1 MNIQTLISLIPY
13 YRTIPSILDE
23 KIIIKKVEVDSRNIS
38 VGDAFICI
46 PGYTVDGHDF
56 AATAARQ
63 GAAIIIAEKELDV
76 SVPVI
81 IVPDTTRA
89 LALIAA
95 AFYEHPTKKLDLI
108 GITGTNGK
116 TTTTY
121 ILEALFQAHD
131 KKTGVIGTIQMKIGD
146 EAYPIAN
153 TTPHAL
159 ELQQTFARMNEEQV
173 DVCMMEVSSHALDL
187 GRVFGSDFSVA
198 IYTNLSQDHL
208 DYHQTM
214 DAYFHAKS
222 LLFSQL
228 GSSYDPAKRKYAI
241 INADDAY
248 STRLQKVTAQP
259 IVTYGLQ
266 NKADVYATDVKYAHA
281 ETTFVLNT
289 PVGDVAIRT
298 PLIGSFNVYNMLAAA
313 SAALVQG
320 VALETIATTFEHIQ
334 GVDGRFEQVQ
344 EGQDFTVIVDYAH
357 TPDSLQ
363 NVLETAKEFAKNN
376 VYVVVGCG
384 GDRDTTKRPL
394 MAQIAVKDAH
404 HAIFT
409 SDNPRTEDPESII
422 KDMTDGIEHTN
433 YESIVDRKKAIQY
446 AVEKAEQDDIIIIAG
461 KGHETEQIIGTEKYV
476 FDDRQVAAEA
486 IRSLAKEKE

>member
-1 MNIQTLISLIPY
+1 MNLQTLVSLIPY
-13 YRTIPSILDE
+13 YRTIPSVQEEAVDIQS
-23 KIIIKKVEVDSRNIS
+23 IEVDSRL
-38 VGDAFICI
+38 VTPGDAFVCI

-56 AATAARQ
+56 AASAVEN
-63 GAAIIIAEKELDV
+63 GAVVIIAEKELDV

-89 LALIAA
+89 LALMANV
-95 AFYEHPTKKLDLI
+95 FYDNPTKKLELI

-116 TTTTY
+116 TTITY
-121 ILEALFQAHD
+121 ILEALFQAND

-146 EAYPIAN
+146 QAYKVAN

-159 ELQQTFARMNEEQV
+159 DLQQSFARMNEEQV

-187 GRVFGSDFSVA
+187 GRVLGSDFSVA

-208 DYHQTM
+208 DYHRTM

-228 GSSYDPAKRKYAI
+228 GNSYHPSKTKYAI

-248 STRLQKVTAQP
+248 CTRLQKATAQP
-259 IVTYGLQ
+259 IVTYGLH
-266 NKADVYATDVKYAHA
+266 NKADVYATEVKYAHA
-281 ETTFVLNT
+281 ETTFVLHT
-289 PVGDVAIRT
+289 PIGDVPIQT

-313 SAALVQG
+313 SAALVRG
-320 VALETIATTFEHIQ
+320 VPLETIATTFKHIQ
-334 GVDGRFEQVQ
+334 GVDGRFEQVH

-363 NVLETAKEFAKNN
+363 NVLETANEFAKND
-376 VYVVVGCG
+376 VYVIVGCG
-384 GDRDTTKRPL
+384 GDRDKTKRPL
-394 MAQIAVKDAH
+394 MANIAVNYAD

-409 SDNPRTEDPESII
+409 SDNPRTEDPVAILQ
-422 KDMTDGIEHTN
+422 DMTDGIERTN
-433 YESIVDRKKAIQY
+433 YKTIVDRKKAIY
-446 AVEKAEQDDIIIIAG
+446 DAVEKAKQDDIIIIAG
-461 KGHETEQIIGTEKYV
+461 KGHETEQIIGTKKYV
-476 FDDRQVAAEA
+476 FDDRQVAQEA
-486 IRSLAKEKE
+486 IRSLNRKKE